1 MRTIGDMI
9 FICGAAAYGLQ
20 MVLGL
25 MHKETGAEV
34 EKPDSPGFTQAD
46 EPGLVPGSL
55 PEGQANG
62 WQEHRTP
69 PPRPFSF
76 RLFGSAVLRAKP

>member
-1 MRTIGDMI
+1 MI

-34 EKPDSPGFTQAD
+34 EKA
-46 EPGLVPGSL
+46 
-55 PEGQANG
+55 
-62 WQEHRTP
+62 
-69 PPRPFSF
+69 
-76 RLFGSAVLRAKP
+76 